1 MCFVKFS
8 NQFHFHYSHHK
19 TFMGMYRV
27 TFSEYSKDA
36 FAWSNN
42 LNKDMQKRNEL
53 MMFFC
58 CFPTFC
64 EVFSLV
70 DRAKTFLIDSMSRTY
85 SGDELDKIR
94 LILLLHRD
102 GCL

>member
-1 MCFVKFS
+1 
-8 NQFHFHYSHHK
+8 
-19 TFMGMYRV
+19 MYRV
-27 TFSEYSKDA
+27 TFLEYSKDA
-36 FAWSNN
+36 FALSNS

-58 CFPTFC
+58 CFSTFS

-70 DRAKTFLIDSMSRTY
+70 DRAKTFLIDNISCTY
-85 SGDELDKIR
+85 SGDKLEKIC

-102 GCL
+102 ECL